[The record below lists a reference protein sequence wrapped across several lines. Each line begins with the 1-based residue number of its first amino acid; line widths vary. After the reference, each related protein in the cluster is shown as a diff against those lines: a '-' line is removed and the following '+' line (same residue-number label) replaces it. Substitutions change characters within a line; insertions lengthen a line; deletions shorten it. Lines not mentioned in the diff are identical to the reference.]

1 MGRRAIALT
10 RERRYWR
17 AGFQH
22 IAGVDEVGCGS
33 LAGPVVAA
41 AVVLPVEGG
50 VKGAVDSKLL
60 SPSERE
66 RIADRVLEKA
76 IAVGIGAASAREIEL
91 LNIRRAT
98 GLAME
103 RALGHLPVEPDCVL
117 IDGRPQPSLGD
128 HIAIVKGDRKC
139 HSIACASI
147 VAKVVRDRLMTRL
160 SRNYPDYGWDHNVGY
175 GTKDHREA
183 LDQLGITPHHRRTFL
198 GVQLALE
205 L

>member
-17 AGFQH
+17 AGFLH

-60 SPSERE
+60 RPSERE
-66 RIADRVLEKA
+66 RIADCVLEKA
-76 IAVGIGAASAREIEL
+76 IAVGIGAASAREIEF

-103 RALGHLPVEPDCVL
+103 RALERLPVAPDCVL

-139 HSIACASI
+139 HSIACAAI

-160 SRNYPDYGWDHNVGY
+160 ARNYPDYGWDHNAGY
-175 GTKDHREA
+175 GTKGHREA